1 MDGESKLL
9 DDLSSAETMMMTP
22 PSFHSTGDYITDEP
36 CLTEH
41 TLTSLG
47 GSDSVTV

>member
-9 DDLSSAETMMMTP
+9 DDLSSAETMMTP
-22 PSFHSTGDYITDEP
+22 PSFHNTRDYVTDEP
-36 CLTEH
+36 SLTEH
-41 TLTSLG
+41 PLTSLG